1 MSREAVFGAIRQS
14 LGRGPLTPDARR
26 ELDQR
31 IAEHRANLIPA
42 RSDGD
47 HARQVALFVEMAEQM
62 SCTVQRLSSAAEVPA
77 AAAEYLRGRNL
88 PMELGLAPD
97 PELKAL
103 PWDGQPM
110 LQLHEGAARDKDLA
124 SLTPAF
130 AAIAETGTLM
140 MTSGAAHPTTLNFMP
155 DHHIVALKAGQ
166 VVGAYEEAWARLRE
180 SRRDAEGGFDMPRTV
195 NLITGPSRTGD
206 IELTIHLGA
215 HGPRSLH
222 ILLID
227 DDDGAERT
235 AR

>member
-1 MSREAVFGAIRQS
+1 MSRDAVLGAVRQS
-14 LGRGPLTPDARR
+14 LGRGPLTADAKR

-42 RSDGD
+42 RGGGSR
-47 HARQVALFVEMAEQM
+47 AEQVATFVRMAEQM
-62 SCTVQRLSSAAEVPA
+62 SCTVVRLSSADEAPA
-77 AAAEYLRGRNL
+77 AVVDYLRGKNL

-97 PELKAL
+97 PALKAM

-110 LQLHEGAARDKDLA
+110 LQLHEGRARDKELA

-130 AAIAETGTLM
+130 AAIAETGTLV
-140 MTSGAAHPTTLNFMP
+140 MTSGETHPTTLNFMP
-155 DHHIVALKAGQ
+155 DHHIVALRTSQ
-166 VVGAYEEAWARLRE
+166 VLGAYEEAWALLRE
-180 SRRDAEGGFDMPRTV
+180 TRRNAEGGFDMPRTV
-195 NLITGPSRTGD
+195 NMITGPSRTGD

-227 DDDGAERT
+227 DESGERPAE
-235 AR
+235 

>member
-1 MSREAVFGAIRQS
+1 MSRDAVLGAVRQS
-14 LGRGPLTPDARR
+14 LGRGPLTADARR

-42 RSDGD
+42 RGQGER
-47 HARQVALFVEMAEQM
+47 AEQLALFVEMAEGV
-62 SCTVQRLSSAAEVPA
+62 SCTVQRLASAAEIPA
-77 AAAEYLRGRNL
+77 AVTEYLRGKNL
-88 PMELGLAPD
+88 PLELGLAPD

-103 PWDGQPM
+103 PWGEQPM
-110 LQLHEGAARDKDLA
+110 LALHEGRARNQDLA

-130 AAIAETGTLM
+130 AGIAETGTLM
-140 MTSGAAHPTTLNFMP
+140 MTSGETHPTTLNFMP
-155 DHHIVALKAGQ
+155 DHHIVAMKSSQ

-180 SRRDAEGGFDMPRTV
+180 ARGDGDGGFTMPRTV

-227 DDDGAERT
+227 DESGERPAE
-235 AR
+235 

>member
-1 MSREAVFGAIRQS
+1 MSRDAVLGAVRQS
-14 LGRGPLTPDARR
+14 LGRGPLTADARR

-42 RSDGD
+42 RSQRER
-47 HARQVALFVEMAEQM
+47 AAQVALFVEMAEQM
-62 SCTVQRLSSAAEVPA
+62 NCTVQRLSRADEVPA
-77 AAAEYLRGRNL
+77 AAAEYLRGKNL

-103 PWDGQPM
+103 PWGEQPM
-110 LQLHEGAARDKDLA
+110 LQLHEGRARNQDLA

-130 AAIAETGTLM
+130 AGIAETGTLV
-140 MTSGAAHPTTLNFMP
+140 MTSGETHPTTLNFMP
-155 DHHIVALKAGQ
+155 DHHIVAMRSSQ

-180 SRRDAEGGFDMPRTV
+180 ARRNGDGGFDMPRTV

-227 DDDGAERT
+227 DEPGERP
-235 AR
+235 AG

>member
-1 MSREAVFGAIRQS
+1 MSRDAVLGAVRQS
-14 LGRGPLTPDARR
+14 LGRGPLTADARR

-42 RSDGD
+42 RGGGER
-47 HARQVALFVEMAEQM
+47 AEQVATFVRMAEQM
-62 SCTVQRLSSAAEVPA
+62 SCTVTRLASADEAPA
-77 AAAEYLRGRNL
+77 AVVDYLRGKNL

-97 PELKAL
+97 PALKAM

-110 LQLHEGAARDKDLA
+110 LELHEGRARDKELA

-130 AAIAETGTLM
+130 AAIAETGTLV
-140 MTSGAAHPTTLNFMP
+140 MTSGETHPTTLNFMP
-155 DHHIVALKAGQ
+155 DHHIVALRTSQ

-180 SRRDAEGGFDMPRTV
+180 TRRNADGGFDMPRTV
-195 NLITGPSRTGD
+195 NMITGPSRTGD

-227 DDDGAERT
+227 DESGERPAE
-235 AR
+235 

>member
-1 MSREAVFGAIRQS
+1 MSRDAVLGAVRQS
-14 LGRGPLTPDARR
+14 LGRGPLTADAKR

-42 RSDGD
+42 RGKG
-47 HARQVALFVEMAEQM
+47 ARLEQLALFVRMAEQM
-62 SCTVQRLSSAAEVPA
+62 NCTVERLRSADEIPA
-77 AAAEYLRGRNL
+77 AVAEYLRSRNL
-88 PMELGLAPD
+88 PMSLGLAPD

-110 LQLHEGAARDKDLA
+110 LQLHEGRARNEDLA

-130 AAIAETGTLM
+130 AGIAETGTLM
-140 MTSGAAHPTTLNFMP
+140 MLSGEQHPTTLNFMP
-155 DHHIVALKAGQ
+155 DHHVVALKASQ
-166 VVGAYEEAWARLRE
+166 VVGAYEDAWARLRE
-180 SRRDAEGGFDMPRTV
+180 ARRNAEGGFDMPRTV
-195 NLITGPSRTGD
+195 NMITGPSRTGD

-227 DDDGAERT
+227 DEAGERL
-235 AR
+235 AG